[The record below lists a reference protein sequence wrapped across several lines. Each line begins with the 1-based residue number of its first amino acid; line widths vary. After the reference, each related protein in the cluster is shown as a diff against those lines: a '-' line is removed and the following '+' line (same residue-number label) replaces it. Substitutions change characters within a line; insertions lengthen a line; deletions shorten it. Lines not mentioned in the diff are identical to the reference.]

1 MSAPLIGSIT
11 SHIWFKVKD
20 KQTLNTMEEG
30 HKEHWCFYPK
40 KSSWET
46 LQRAPRQWI
55 LGICLQCLQVDER
68 LIRAEP
74 TLYLQWQSTSRL
86 GS

>member
-30 HKEHWCFYPK
+30 HKEH
-40 KSSWET
+40 
-46 LQRAPRQWI
+46 
-55 LGICLQCLQVDER
+55 
-68 LIRAEP
+68 
-74 TLYLQWQSTSRL
+74 
-86 GS
+86 